1 MLKSIF
7 NDIIQRNLLTDEEK
21 RRFPASNEPTYVLV
35 SMAARKTKMGS
46 GSIKN
51 ITKESF
57 SAEHYK
63 EMEPVCSVVTYDTFM
78 ERATTI
84 QEYFRYAITVAIGWF
99 VLKYYE
105 EFASDYTIPTCEAD
119 FKTMTNHLNETNLDF
134 NNLAHLSY
142 VKLRAKPWRIYIAT
156 VSKTLSKFKE
166 YPVTQNNM
174 RLLGNLFR
182 FNCTSPFAVLLLT
195 DAYNKLSPASLDKF
209 QIIITD
215 IEKHRT
221 EKGGDLEKIFNRF
234 NKHFPVLFN
243 LFRKSVSMYMMRQET
258 YTVFKGTRN
267 DIDPKE
273 TKGQTFCMD
282 CGRLLDLINLKHR
295 PKKRTMYVNFLGHY
309 RFCFNCDKTNLIDFK
324 LLDEKRNLFALET
337 IDRPSVTL
345 CYSNGCSNVTT
356 TKYCEVHIRKIT
368 AKQ

>member
-21 RRFPASNEPTYVLV
+21 RHFPESNDPTYLLV

-46 GSIKN
+46 DSIKN

-57 SAEHYK
+57 SFEYYK
-63 EMEPVCSVVTYDTFM
+63 EMEPVCSIVDYDTFM
-78 ERATTI
+78 ERAATI
-84 QEYFRYAITVAIGWF
+84 PEYFRYAITVAVGWF
-99 VLKYYE
+99 VLKNYR
-105 EFASDYTIPTCEAD
+105 EFASDYTIPTCETD
-119 FKTMTNHLNETNLDF
+119 FKTMTDNLNEITLDF

-166 YPVTQNNM
+166 YPVTQNDV

-182 FNCTSPFAVLLLT
+182 FNCRSPFAVLLLT

-209 QIIITD
+209 QTIVSD

-234 NKHFPVLFN
+234 RIQFPVLFS

-258 YTVFKGTRN
+258 YLVFKGTRN
-267 DIDPKE
+267 DINPKE
-273 TKGQTFCMD
+273 TKGQTFCID

-295 PKKRTMYVNFLGHY
+295 PKKRTVYVRSLGHY

-324 LLDEKRNLFALET
+324 LLDREGNVFALET
-337 IDRPSVTL
+337 IDRPPVTL
-345 CYSNGCSNVTT
+345 CYSSGCSNVTT